1 MNQEEHDLMVSLQS
15 TFDINIAEY
24 NGFSVASQSLCW
36 VRLSCACKRRELA
49 ILVEVRLGSGEAGGL
64 LLSLSSS

>member
-1 MNQEEHDLMVSLQS
+1 MNQEEHDLMVSLQL

-24 NGFSVASQSLCW
+24 NGFSVSSQSACW
-36 VRLSCACKRRELA
+36 VRLSCARKRRELA
-49 ILVEVRLGSGEAGGL
+49 ILVEVRLGSGGADGL